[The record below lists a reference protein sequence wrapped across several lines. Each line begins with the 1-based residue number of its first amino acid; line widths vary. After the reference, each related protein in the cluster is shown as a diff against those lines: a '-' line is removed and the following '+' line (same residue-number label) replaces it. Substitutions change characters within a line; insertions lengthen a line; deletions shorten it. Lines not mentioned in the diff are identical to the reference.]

1 MNDKE
6 KLEAIYEIINKK
18 AEEMDDPPVDRG
30 TSTSLPKDLWT
41 DIPEY
46 KKILK
51 FHVDEFTEAFGAGG
65 YDLMRNLG
73 EINKQYKKEIT
84 EHFDRL
90 FKSPEFERMMDKAL
104 DG

>member
-30 TSTSLPKDLWT
+30 TSTSLPKNLWT

-65 YDLMRNLG
+65 YDYG
-73 EINKQYKKEIT
+73 GINKQYKKEIT

>member
-30 TSTSLPKDLWT
+30 TSTSLPKNLWT
-41 DIPEY
+41 DIPE
-46 KKILK
+46 
-51 FHVDEFTEAFGAGG
+51 
-65 YDLMRNLG
+65 
-73 EINKQYKKEIT
+73 YKKEIT
-84 EHFDRL
+84 EHFDRF
-90 FKSPEFERMMDKAL
+90 FKSPEFERMMDKAI

>member
-1 MNDKE
+1 MNDNE

-18 AEEMDDPPVDRG
+18 AEEMGDPPVDRG

-65 YDLMRNLG
+65 YDYG

>member
-18 AEEMDDPPVDRG
+18 AEKMDDPPVDRG
-30 TSTSLPKDLWT
+30 TSTSLPKNLWT

-65 YDLMRNLG
+65 YDYVKDKV
-73 EINKQYKKEIT
+73 IKQYKKEIT
-84 EHFDRL
+84 EHFDRF
-90 FKSPEFERMMDKAL
+90 FKSPEFERMMDKVL
-104 DG
+104 DED

>member
-1 MNDKE
+1 
-6 KLEAIYEIINKK
+6 
-18 AEEMDDPPVDRG
+18 MDSERF
-30 TSTSLPKDLWT
+30 T

-65 YDLMRNLG
+65 YDYG

-84 EHFDRL
+84 EHFDRF
-90 FKSPEFERMMDKAL
+90 FKSPEFERMMDKAI